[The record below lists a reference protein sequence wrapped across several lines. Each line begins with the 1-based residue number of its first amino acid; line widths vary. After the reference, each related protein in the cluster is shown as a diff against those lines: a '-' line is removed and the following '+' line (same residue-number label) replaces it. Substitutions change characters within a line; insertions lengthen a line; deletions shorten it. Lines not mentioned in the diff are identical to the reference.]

1 VSFSDKVIQL
11 ISSTSSAS
19 ANTIAP
25 YAPLG
30 RQPVGL
36 ESTELKNS
44 SFKALEESAGSAAS
58 QNRRTPD
65 DRPSEQSE
73 KLRVNSGQTPV
84 RDRSSKGES
93 DPNEKERLANEQ
105 KQIDKLA
112 AVDRSVRAHE
122 QAHSSV
128 AGRYA
133 GSTTY
138 SFVRGP
144 DGISYAVGG
153 EVSIDTSSIPN
164 DPEATIRKA
173 QQIRMAANAP
183 ADPSSQ
189 DRRVASQAASLENE
203 ARAQLAT
210 QRASEVQQG
219 QQQSDNKISAQKSEA
234 EQQANREEA
243 VHSEIKREAEKQ
255 QVELD
260 RSNQERTEILAKSA
274 RATFDITRR
283 LVEIGAVKSTPS
295 LGNLFN
301 VTV

>member
-1 VSFSDKVIQL
+1 M
-11 ISSTSSAS
+11 ISSIPSTS
-19 ANTIAP
+19 ANTVAP

-36 ESTELKNS
+36 ESTELKTS
-44 SFKALEESAGSAAS
+44 TLKALEESAGSAAS
-58 QNRRTPD
+58 QNRRAPE
-65 DRPSEQSE
+65 DRPNEQGE
-73 KLRVNSGQTPV
+73 KIRLANGQSSV
-84 RDRSSKGES
+84 RDRSAQGES
-93 DPNEKERLANEQ
+93 DPNERERLAKEQ
-105 KQIDKLA
+105 KQIDELA
-112 AVDRSVRAHE
+112 AVDRAVRAHE

-133 GSTTY
+133 GTTTY

-153 EVSIDTSSIPN
+153 EVSIDTSPIPN

-203 ARAQLAT
+203 ARVQLAA
-210 QRASEVQQG
+210 QRAAEIQQD
-219 QQQSDNKISAQKSEA
+219 QQESDSKINAQKSDA
-234 EQQANREEA
+234 EQQASEEEA
-243 VHSEIKREAEKQ
+243 LRSEIKREAEKQ
-255 QVELD
+255 QLELD

-274 RATFDITRR
+274 QNTFDITRR

-301 VTV
+301 ISV

>member
-1 VSFSDKVIQL
+1 M
-11 ISSTSSAS
+11 ISSIPSAS
-19 ANTIAP
+19 ANTVAP

-36 ESTELKNS
+36 ESAELKTS

-58 QNRRTPD
+58 QNRRTPE
-65 DRPSEQSE
+65 DRPNEQAE
-73 KLRVNSGQTPV
+73 KSRVTSSQTAV
-84 RDRSSKGES
+84 RDRSGGSSQDES
-93 DPNEKERLANEQ
+93 DEKERLDKEQ
-105 KQIDKLA
+105 KQIDELA
-112 AVDRSVRAHE
+112 TIDRSVRAHE

-133 GSTTY
+133 GTTTY

-153 EVSIDTSSIPN
+153 EVSIDTSPIPN
-164 DPEATIRKA
+164 DPEASIRKA

-203 ARAQLAT
+203 ARAQLAA
-210 QRASEVQQG
+210 QRASEIQQE
-219 QQQSDNKISAQKSEA
+219 QQQSDNKVSVQKSEN
-234 EQQANREEA
+234 EQKVSEEEA
-243 VHSEIKREAEKQ
+243 LRSEIRREAEKQ
-255 QVELD
+255 RLELD
-260 RSNQERTEILAKSA
+260 RSNQERTEILTKSA
-274 RATFDITRR
+274 QATFDISRR

-295 LGNLFN
+295 VGNFFN
-301 VTV
+301 ISV

>member
-1 VSFSDKVIQL
+1 M
-11 ISSTSSAS
+11 ISSIPSVS
-19 ANTIAP
+19 ANTVAP

-36 ESTELKNS
+36 ESTDLKS
-44 SFKALEESAGSAAS
+44 STLKAMEESAGSAAG
-58 QNRRTPD
+58 QNRRAPE
-65 DRPSEQSE
+65 DRPNEQVEQS
-73 KLRVNSGQTPV
+73 RVSSGQAAIQG
-84 RDRSSKGES
+84 RAAQGES

-105 KQIDKLA
+105 KQIDELA
-112 AVDRSVRAHE
+112 ALDRSVRAHE
-122 QAHSSV
+122 QAHSSA

-133 GSTTY
+133 GSITY

-153 EVSIDTSSIPN
+153 EVSIDTSPIPN
-164 DPEATIRKA
+164 DPEATLRKA

-203 ARAQLAT
+203 ARVQLAE
-210 QRASEVQQG
+210 QRATEI
-219 QQQSDNKISAQKSEA
+219 QQSQQESDGRINAQKAEARQQSSE
-234 EQQANREEA
+234 EEA
-243 VHSEIKREAEKQ
+243 LRSEIKREAEKQ
-255 QVELD
+255 QLELD

-274 RATFDITRR
+274 QTTFDISRR
-283 LVEIGAVKSTPS
+283 LVEIGAVKSTPN

-301 VTV
+301 VSV

>member
-1 VSFSDKVIQL
+1 V
-11 ISSTSSAS
+11 ISSIPSAS

-44 SFKALEESAGSAAS
+44 SLKALEESAGSAAS
-58 QNRRTPD
+58 QNRRAPE
-65 DRPSEQSE
+65 DRPNEQGE
-73 KLRVNSGQTPV
+73 QLRLSSDRAVVQ
-84 RDRSSKGES
+84 DRSTQGEA
-93 DPNEKERLANEQ
+93 DPGEKERLAKEQ
-105 KQIDKLA
+105 KQIDELA
-112 AVDRSVRAHE
+112 TLDRSVRAHE

-133 GSTTY
+133 GTVTY
-138 SFVRGP
+138 SFARGP

-153 EVSIDTSSIPN
+153 EVSIDTAPIPD

-203 ARAQLAT
+203 ARALIAA
-210 QRASEVQQG
+210 QRASEVQQE
-219 QQQSDNKISAQKSEA
+219 QQQSDGKISAQKSEA
-234 EQQANREEA
+234 EEQASEEDA
-243 VHSEIKREAEKQ
+243 LRSEIKREAEKQ
-255 QVELD
+255 RLELD
-260 RSNQERTEILAKSA
+260 RSNQERTEILANSA

-301 VTV
+301 ISV

>member
-1 VSFSDKVIQL
+1 M
-11 ISSTSSAS
+11 ISSIPSAS
-19 ANTIAP
+19 ANTVAP

-36 ESTELKNS
+36 ESAELKTS

-58 QNRRTPD
+58 QNRRTPE
-65 DRPSEQSE
+65 DRPNEQAE
-73 KLRVNSGQTPV
+73 KSRVTSSQTAV
-84 RDRSSKGES
+84 RDSSGGSSQSQS
-93 DPNEKERLANEQ
+93 DPNEKERLVKEQ
-105 KQIDKLA
+105 KQIDEL
-112 AVDRSVRAHE
+112 VIIDRSVRAHE

-133 GSTTY
+133 GTTTY

-153 EVSIDTSSIPN
+153 EVSIDTSPIPN
-164 DPEATIRKA
+164 DPEASIRKA

-203 ARAQLAT
+203 ARAQLAA
-210 QRASEVQQG
+210 QRASEIQQE
-219 QQQSDNKISAQKSEA
+219 QQQSDNKVSVQKSA
-234 EQQANREEA
+234 NEQKVSEEEA
-243 VHSEIKREAEKQ
+243 LRSEIRREAEKQ
-255 QVELD
+255 RLELD
-260 RSNQERTEILAKSA
+260 RSNQERTEIFTKSA
-274 RATFDITRR
+274 QATFDISRR

-295 LGNLFN
+295 VGNFFN
-301 VTV
+301 ISV